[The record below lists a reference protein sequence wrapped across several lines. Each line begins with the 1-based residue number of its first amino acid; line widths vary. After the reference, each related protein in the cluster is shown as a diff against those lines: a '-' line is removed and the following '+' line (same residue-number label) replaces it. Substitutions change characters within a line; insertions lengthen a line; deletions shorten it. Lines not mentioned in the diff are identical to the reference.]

1 MYFLVKGKNQSIYK
15 RLLRLVETIAN
26 DRQMTIFNRPVR
38 IMADFELAFINAVS
52 DLHPTTSM
60 MCCFFHFVNN
70 LKKRAKRIVDALK
83 NSAGKAS
90 REVTLAERT
99 KRALM
104 MLPLLPLDLITV
116 QVVDMIVSR
125 WRCEVPNHRLVFD
138 DMRKHVVEN
147 YVKPNATFKKENGCV
162 CGECIRTNN
171 AAESSHAALNS
182 MIRVSG
188 AVSLDMFLYAVE
200 SQMRNT
206 ATEIKSGCPT
216 HTRAIYAK
224 RNVLLAKELSEL
236 FNGKQDALKF
246 LDHCAMVMNVKN
258 LSDFYRYTNRRREE
272 LPTRAE
278 WDWITQNRA
287 CVVRAAISLHRRLC
301 PRSCLSADDVLATVE
316 HWSFQMADADVDLR
330 VTAEDS
336 VLSYARSNPR
346 PSFDRIR
353 QGLAW
358 RNRTSLV
365 SFETASDERGDC
377 ESVASARHVFQGTSY
392 RLEIRM

>member
-1 MYFLVKGKNQSIYK
+1 
-15 RLLRLVETIAN
+15 
-26 DRQMTIFNRPVR
+26 
-38 IMADFELAFINAVS
+38 MADFELAFINAVS

-125 WRCEVPNHRLVFD
+125 WRCEVQNHRLVFD
-138 DMRKHVVEN
+138 DMREHVVEN
-147 YVKPNATFKKENGCV
+147 YVNPNATFKKANWCV

-216 HTRAIYAK
+216 HTRAIYGK

-258 LSDFYRYTNRRREE
+258 LSDFDRNTNRRRDENFRHE
-272 LPTRAE
+272 LSG
-278 WDWITQNRA
+278 IG
-287 CVVRAAISLHRRLC
+287 SHRTGHVLFA
-301 PRSCLSADDVLATVE
+301 PRSRFTGDSAHVLVCLQTMS
-316 HWSFQMADADVDLR
+316 WQ
-330 VTAEDS
+330 
-336 VLSYARSNPR
+336 
-346 PSFDRIR
+346 PSSIGPSRW
-353 QGLAW
+353 QTP
-358 RNRTSLV
+358 TSI
-365 SFETASDERGDC
+365 SG
-377 ESVASARHVFQGTSY
+377 
-392 RLEIRM
+392 